1 MGMLLSRAAVTII
14 TMSLGGSLAL
24 VSPASAQS
32 VDEII
37 AQNLEAKGGVTLLKQ
52 TMSVRTVAKAVT
64 PNGEVTITS
73 VSKRPNLMRNEI
85 TGAGQSFVIGF
96 DGTTAWVAPQGLPP
110 QAMPA
115 GPQTEMMK
123 QTSQIDS
130 PLLDYQAKGMK
141 VELAGT
147 ESEGARKLHHLVLTP
162 KAGPRMHYFIDAA
175 TGLESRLLIES
186 TEAGQM
192 TRMEIRFADYRTVD
206 GRTVPFSTT
215 QVVNG
220 NEAGQIKFEKVEFN
234 VPLDDSM
241 FRMAK

>member
-1 MGMLLSRAAVTII
+1 MRVVLSRAPFSVII
-14 TMSLGGSLAL
+14 GSIGCWLAL
-24 VSPASAQS
+24 ASPASAQS

-37 AQNLEAKGGVTLLKQ
+37 AKNLAAKGGVALLKQ
-52 TMSVRTVAKAVT
+52 TISVRTIAKAVT
-64 PNGEVTITS
+64 PNGDVTITS

-96 DGTTAWVAPQGLPP
+96 DGTTAWVAPQGLPAK
-110 QAMPA
+110 AMPA
-115 GPQTEMMK
+115 GPQTEIMK

-141 VELAGT
+141 AELVGT
-147 ESEGARKLHHLVLTP
+147 ESEGERKLHHLVLTP
-162 KAGPRMHYFIDAA
+162 KTGPRMHYFIDAA

-186 TEAGQM
+186 NEGGQM

-220 NEAGQIKFEKVEFN
+220 NEAGQITFESVEFN

-241 FRMAK
+241 FRMSK